1 MKYFLCYA
9 TEFLEMACVY
19 HSLKKPVSAH
29 LENTQ
34 KIWKEKFLLKKKTS
48 QNNQSIIKPFVKK
61 NIKMQGIVISLKKQ
75 VICKKKY
82 KNCDEI
88 KNGLFL
94 WNFKKV
100 NLKW

>member
-1 MKYFLCYA
+1 
-9 TEFLEMACVY
+9 MACVY
-19 HSLKKPVSAH
+19 HSLKKPVSTH

-34 KIWKEKFLLKKKTS
+34 KIWKEKFLLKKKNFPKQPINYKT
-48 QNNQSIIKPFVKK
+48 ICKK

>member
-1 MKYFLCYA
+1 
-9 TEFLEMACVY
+9 
-19 HSLKKPVSAH
+19 
-29 LENTQ
+29 
-34 KIWKEKFLLKKKTS
+34 
-48 QNNQSIIKPFVKK
+48 
-61 NIKMQGIVISLKKQ
+61 MQGIVISLKKQ
-75 VICKKKY
+75 VICNKKY

>member
-1 MKYFLCYA
+1 M
-9 TEFLEMACVY
+9 EREV
-19 HSLKKPVSAH
+19 PV
-29 LENTQ
+29 
-34 KIWKEKFLLKKKTS
+34 KKKNFPKQPINYKT
-48 QNNQSIIKPFVKK
+48 ICKK